1 MAKHISIVLDSVKP
15 HTNSRK
21 IREPYRPFKMIEN
34 KISEENR
41 PKVKKIFET
50 AQNELGAT
58 IFDVNVLTRNLLQ
71 IAAPTLGEIEFD
83 VDKGTNVLREIV
95 DNSGIRYGISKF
107 MQTVF

>member
-1 MAKHISIVLDSVKP
+1 MAKHITIVLDSVKP
-15 HTNSRK
+15 HSNSRK
-21 IREPYRPFKMIEN
+21 IKEPYRPFKIIEN

-41 PKVKKIFET
+41 PKVKKIFEI
-50 AQNELGAT
+50 AQNELGST

-83 VDKGTNVLREIV
+83 IDKSTKILRDIV
-95 DNSGIRYGISKF
+95 DNSGIRYGIGKF